1 MVASGKSELGWFNP
15 FSTNIPLLYPLKT
28 SETLRFSDVFMGY
41 KNRTLVENGLNTDFV
56 QVFGWHWRKLEE
68 AEATIHR
75 SFIKNLFSWKISKFC
90 VFLKKAG
97 CSFIKKDTPTQVF
110 FLYLSET
117 FLLSRGYE
125 KIYQTKFT
133 WKRLWWSFFIK
144 VADLQLTA
152 NLDWPRYMYSLGFS
166 EIFQNIWFTE
176 KIPVAIGVF

>member
-1 MVASGKSELGWFNP
+1 MVASGKSELGWFNS

-28 SETLRFSDVFMGY
+28 SEILRFSDVFMGY

-97 CSFIKKDTPTQVF
+97 CSFIKKDTPIQVF
-110 FLYLSET
+110 FSVS
-117 FLLSRGYE
+117 FR
-125 KIYQTKFT
+125 YQI
-133 WKRLWWSFFIK
+133 SFSFYRVEVMKKFIK
-144 VADLQLTA
+144 QNSHENACDGAFSLKLQTCNWQLT
-152 NLDWPRYMYSLGFS
+152 
-166 EIFQNIWFTE
+166 
-176 KIPVAIGVF
+176 